1 MAEELKKLYETYD
14 KGAGYTQ
21 LLLSHFHCKAVLLR
35 PGVLQALFT
44 ITPPCLARDAKE
56 RKKRDVQIVNVVL
69 YLIRNLA
76 FIKDLPANTYASADQ
91 AEFSM
96 LQSRL
101 IKGLS
106 ESLFIDLLLTIAS
119 NAADDPLFNQW
130 NTLTLEILYLLF
142 RGVKPAD
149 LASDQ
154 TKVRTAALTY
164 GSFLI

>member
-1 MAEELKKLYETYD
+1 MTRAD
-14 KGAGYTQ
+14 YTQ
-21 LLLSHFHCKAVLLR
+21 LLLSDLHYKTALLR

-44 ITPPCLARDAKE
+44 TTLPCLARDAKE
-56 RKKRDVQIVNVVL
+56 RAERDVQIVNVVL

-91 AEFSM
+91 AEFST

-106 ESLFIDLLLTIAS
+106 ESHFIDLLLTIAS
-119 NAADDPLFNQW
+119 NAADDPLFDQW

-142 RGVKPAD
+142 RVHRLVHLPALD
-149 LASDQ
+149 
-154 TKVRTAALTY
+154 
-164 GSFLI
+164 

>member
-1 MAEELKKLYETYD
+1 M
-14 KGAGYTQ
+14 
-21 LLLSHFHCKAVLLR
+21 
-35 PGVLQALFT
+35 
-44 ITPPCLARDAKE
+44 
-56 RKKRDVQIVNVVL
+56 QIVNVVL

-106 ESLFIDLLLTIAS
+106 ESHFIDLLLTIAS

-142 RGVKPAD
+142 RGVKPSD

-154 TKVRTAALTY
+154 VKARFAASSQE
-164 GSFLI
+164 SFLLI